1 MSMRLKAAAAMLMC
15 MPATVGVSA
24 QGEAEYRAEIG
35 GGAGLMS
42 YQGDL
47 NGSVLKGLQP
57 AATLMAKYKPNPRMA
72 WSLALSYG
80 RLKGSYD
87 ETATF
92 MPATPEQGT
101 PEQGQMPN
109 LAPYEF
115 KRGVADVALAFEYNF
130 LPYGTGREYRGA
142 KPLVPFVT
150 AGLGVTAASNAAMNM
165 HLGAGV
171 KYKMAQRWNLTLTW
185 RAVFT
190 TTDKLDGLEA
200 PYGIK
205 SQGMFKNTDGYTHL
219 QLTLSYDLWAKC
231 KTCHN
236 EYE

>member
-1 MSMRLKAAAAMLMC
+1 MLWW
-15 MPATVGVSA
+15 MPALAEASA
-24 QGEAEYRAEIG
+24 QGEPEYRAEIG
-35 GGAGLMS
+35 GGVGLMS

-47 NGSVLKGLQP
+47 NGSIIKGLQP

-72 WSLALSYG
+72 WSLAVSYSN
-80 RLKGSYD
+80 LKGSYD
-87 ETATF
+87 ESVTF
-92 MPATPEQGT
+92 LPSTPEQGV
-101 PEQGQMPN
+101 PAEGNMPS

-115 KRGVADVALAFEYNF
+115 KQGVIDVAAGYEYNF

-142 KPLVPFVT
+142 KPLVPFISL
-150 AGLGVTAASNAAMNM
+150 GLGATSAGATAFNA

-171 KYKMAQRWNLTLTW
+171 KYKMAQRWNLTLLW

-190 TTDKLDGLEA
+190 TTDKIDGLQD

-205 SQGMFKNTDGYTHL
+205 SQGLFKNTDGYTHL